1 MAKDR
6 RRSVEAPQR
15 GAWVVRWEAKQWDFA
30 CSIMS
35 YYWYDAP
42 LAHRRTSANLPW
54 AIIRDMRQQL
64 FNIHV

>member
-6 RRSVEAPQR
+6 RRSVEAPPR

-35 YYWYDAP
+35 YYWY
-42 LAHRRTSANLPW
+42 TEFE
-54 AIIRDMRQQL
+54 QL
-64 FNIHV
+64 FTRPDFDYFYWALLARSR